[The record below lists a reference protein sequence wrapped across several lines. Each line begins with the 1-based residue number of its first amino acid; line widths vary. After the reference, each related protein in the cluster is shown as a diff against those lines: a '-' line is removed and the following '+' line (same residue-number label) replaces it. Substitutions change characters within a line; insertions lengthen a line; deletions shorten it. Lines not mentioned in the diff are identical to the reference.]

1 MLWGGWRF
9 EVARLF
15 VPNFGFEDEIV
26 GRDLSPAAATATR
39 ALNGCWAAF
48 LGPTDLVC
56 SEPYTQPGSV
66 GEDGATSWAVVP
78 WGWSRAMVRWAGSVS
93 SVVNWPDPSVVEML
107 NRRRWGFA
115 REKEIGKVP
124 RGSEVVETVQACVN
138 LLSKPSPVGLG
149 WIVKSDLGASG
160 RGQRRIG
167 SCGIPEQFAAWVSSR
182 LEQDGMVQVEP
193 VLPVVGEFGIQYD
206 VVATGKV
213 ILRGVTELL
222 TTKSGAYR
230 GTRIVRGDDVAIWG
244 LSDVVEMLEPV
255 VIQVAETGYT
265 GPLGIDSM
273 RYESGEG
280 ELAWRPV
287 QDINA
292 RYTMGRCALEWS
304 GELPVGTRGTVLVAR
319 WARAAAVDRCIAGL
333 SETVPGLRRAIR
345 FSPSESPP
353 TTDAGLVLLVYDEAS
368 DAPEIEAAALKAIAE
383 PSGG

>member
-1 MLWGGWRF
+1 M
-9 EVARLF
+9 
-15 VPNFGFEDEIV
+15 
-26 GRDLSPAAATATR
+26 
-39 ALNGCWAAF
+39 
-48 LGPTDLVC
+48 
-56 SEPYTQPGSV
+56 
-66 GEDGATSWAVVP
+66 
-78 WGWSRAMVRWAGSVS
+78 
-93 SVVNWPDPSVVEML
+93 
-107 NRRRWGFA
+107 
-115 REKEIGKVP
+115 
-124 RGSEVVETVQACVN
+124 
-138 LLSKPSPVGLG
+138 
-149 WIVKSDLGASG
+149 
-160 RGQRRIG
+160 
-167 SCGIPEQFAAWVSSR
+167 SSR

-193 VLPVVGEFGIQYD
+193 VLPVVAEFGIQYD

-319 WARAAAVDRCIAGL
+319 WARAAAVDQCVAGL
-333 SETVPGLRRAIR
+333 SEKVPGLRRAIR

-368 DAPEIEAAALKAIAE
+368 DAPEIEAAALKAIAD